1 MPVGPHQVLAARKA
15 RYRTAV
21 HTLPLVVSSTSIRSL
36 RPAFS
41 RSRLYRATWC
51 VFPSVMFTSMLKL
64 DGEYHVEAIRSAVA
78 YFWSARTPAV
88 EADQVYVPVLFTV
101 TCAYAG

>member
-1 MPVGPHQVLAARKA
+1 M
-15 RYRTAV
+15 
-21 HTLPLVVSSTSIRSL
+21 
-36 RPAFS
+36 
-41 RSRLYRATWC
+41 
-51 VFPSVMFTSMLKL
+51 FPSVMFTSMLKL